1 MLATTSDGLDALFRQ
16 EVDDVLEGTPPS
28 DVDRLWKETEVYSYM
43 TEAADATARA
53 VLGRYKTIQIPLE
66 ADKAVY
72 PLPMYVFDIRS
83 ARTLTYGQSLVEHNI
98 DEYAG
103 YKVWDYGMPLVGSTG
118 IFTATGVPIQY
129 MRDYDARAIRL
140 IPIPAAADTL
150 ELQCVIGVATP
161 MAPGMP
167 LPFMEIP
174 DQRLMLIKMKALA
187 YAKNDS
193 DMRNDKRAAAYEA
206 EFVARA
212 KERNVEQRRIRRA
225 PGCVRM
231 EW

>member
-1 MLATTSDGLDALFRQ
+1 
-16 EVDDVLEGTPPS
+16 
-28 DVDRLWKETEVYSYM
+28 
-43 TEAADATARA
+43 
-53 VLGRYKTIQIPLE
+53 VLGRYKTLQLALLPNQ
-66 ADKAVY
+66 AVY

-83 ARTLTYGQSLVEHNI
+83 ARTLVYGQSLVEHNI

-118 IFTATGVPIQY
+118 VFTATGVPIQY

-140 IPIPAAADTL
+140 IPIPIAADTL

-161 MAPGMP
+161 MQAGLP

-174 DQRLMLIKMKALA
+174 DQRLMLLKMKELA
-187 YAKNDS
+187 YAKHDADTLDLNKS
-193 DMRNDKRAAAYEA
+193 TQFAEQFEHRAI
-206 EFVARA
+206 
-212 KERNVEQRRIRRA
+212 ERSVEQRRIRRT